1 MPSLTEPCR
10 TGARASVRRRL
21 RNFHVDQEVHFCAR
35 SLNGLYAGHG
45 KVACESIPEESSAS
59 FASAAQVEALRR
71 IRSAVI
77 DLGAPPPD
85 LDATGALREL
95 RVPSSYSQTNQAS
108 GLGSYDASSL
118 SLPDGSVPPVAL
130 EDLLCTSG
138 CPTAGRE
145 FVDNFYKTQ
154 ILPYDCVQSHL
165 SSCGVKQCYSD
176 PRLRH
181 RPTYA
186 KFVRRLFDSKCIE
199 FSLVNDVVEFVE
211 VFFVRKK
218 GRASSNGRG
227 LQAEQLL
234 LSGSS

>member
-1 MPSLTEPCR
+1 MPSLTEPGR
-10 TGARASVRRRL
+10 AGARASVRRRL
-21 RNFHVDQEVHFCAR
+21 RNFHVDQEVHFCAT
-35 SLNGLYAGHG
+35 SLNRLYAGHG
-45 KVACESIPEESSAS
+45 KVASESVPEESSAS

-77 DLGAPPPD
+77 ELGPPPPD

-95 RVPSSYSQTNQAS
+95 RVPSSYSPSNQAS

-130 EDLLCTSG
+130 EDLLCESG

-145 FVDNFYKTQ
+145 FVDNFCKTQ
-154 ILPYDCVQSHL
+154 VLPNDCAQSKL

-186 KFVRRLFDSKCIE
+186 KFVRILFDSKCVE
-199 FSLVNDVVEFVE
+199 FCLDKDVVEFIE

-218 GRASSNGRG
+218 GRAPSNGRG
-227 LQAEQLL
+227 LQA
-234 LSGSS
+234 

>member
-1 MPSLTEPCR
+1 MPSLTEPSR
-10 TGARASVRRRL
+10 AGARASVRRRL

-77 DLGAPPPD
+77 ELGPPPPD

-95 RVPSSYSQTNQAS
+95 HVPSSYSQSNQAS
-108 GLGSYDASSL
+108 GLG
-118 SLPDGSVPPVAL
+118 
-130 EDLLCTSG
+130 
-138 CPTAGRE
+138 E
-145 FVDNFYKTQ
+145 FVDNFFKTQ
-154 ILPYDCVQSHL
+154 VLPNDCAQSNL

-218 GRASSNGRG
+218 GRASSDGCG
-227 LQAEQLL
+227 LQA
-234 LSGSS
+234 